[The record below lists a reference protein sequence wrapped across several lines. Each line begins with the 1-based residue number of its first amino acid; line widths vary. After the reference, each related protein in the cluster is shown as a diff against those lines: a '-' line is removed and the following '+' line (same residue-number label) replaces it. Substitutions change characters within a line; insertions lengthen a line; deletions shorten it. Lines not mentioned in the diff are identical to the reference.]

1 MDGQDAERIRD
12 PQDDLDLRAM
22 PQPSRSDGDFE
33 VTTNA
38 SEDAKAVE
46 AKLMQNGHPVAYES
60 KKLNSHQVNY
70 SIHDKEMCVMNALE
84 RWQSFLLEKH
94 FKIYTDH
101 RSLVHFKTQSQGW
114 QRAERAEPRA
124 ARRERAE
131 PRASQSSGSGSAR
144 LVASKLG
151 SLVARSCGSESQ
163 Q

>member
-70 SIHDKEMCVMNALE
+70 SIHDTKMCVIMNALE
-84 RWQSFLLEKH
+84 RWQSFLLGKH

-101 RSLVHFKTQSQGW
+101 RSLVHFKTQSNLNQSPTTTLLLRVYKQTSSRHTELKCGTDLSFVCKGAW
-114 QRAERAEPRA
+114 GHKMIIWVERI
-124 ARRERAE
+124 
-131 PRASQSSGSGSAR
+131 
-144 LVASKLG
+144 L
-151 SLVARSCGSESQ
+151 
-163 Q
+163 